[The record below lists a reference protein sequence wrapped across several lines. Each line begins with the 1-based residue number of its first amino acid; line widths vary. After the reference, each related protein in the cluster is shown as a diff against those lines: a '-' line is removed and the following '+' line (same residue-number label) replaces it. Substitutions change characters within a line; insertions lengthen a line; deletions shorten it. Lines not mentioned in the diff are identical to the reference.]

1 MAWTHHT
8 EIEMPDINVVGGS
21 TEDETE
27 RAARLR
33 QLLAESPIP
42 TTELMSNLGLY
53 LRRQTLSRIMLMHEI
68 FQMIVPVHGVIVE
81 FGVRWGQNLGLF
93 SAFRGMYEPFNY
105 NRRIIGFDT
114 WDGFPAVD
122 AKDGS
127 TVVAGDYGVT
137 PGYMDHLEEVL
148 GLHEADSP
156 IAHKRKF
163 ELVRGDATET
173 FGRFLQEN
181 PQTVVALAYFDF
193 DLYAPTKACLELLL
207 PRLTRGS
214 VIAFDELNCP
224 EFPGETLAVMETIG
238 LSRYA
243 IRRSPLNP
251 LVSWL
256 VIDS

>member
-21 TEDETE
+21 TEEETE
-27 RAARLR
+27 RTARLR
-33 QLLAESPIP
+33 QLLADSPIP
-42 TTELMSNLGLY
+42 TAELMSNLGLY
-53 LRRQTLSRIMLMHEI
+53 LRRQTLSRILLMHEI
-68 FQMIVPVHGVIVE
+68 FQMILPVHGVVVE
-81 FGVRWGQNLGLF
+81 FGVRWGQNLALF
-93 SAFRGMYEPFNY
+93 TAFRGMYEPYNY
-105 NRRIIGFDT
+105 NRRVIGFDT

-127 TVVAGDYGVT
+127 RVAAGDYGVT
-137 PGYMDHLEEVL
+137 PGYMDHLGEVL
-148 GLHEADSP
+148 ELHEADSP

-173 FGRFLQEN
+173 FGRFLEAN

-251 LVSWL
+251 LVSYL